1 MTEQRGSIVLIGSI
15 AGTEAMRA
23 PAAYV
28 AANGQILKGAPRL
41 GSVGAGADGA
51 AR

>member
-1 MTEQRGSIVLIGSI
+1 MADDRCYRVGAAFE
-15 AGTEAMRA
+15 
-23 PAAYV
+23 AAYV
-28 AANGQILKGAPRL
+28 AAYGHILTGAPGL